1 MAKFRAMKTPA
12 LILAAAILLVACDR
26 TSIVGP
32 KNVAQPEDPAAAAAP
47 PSILS
52 PQGWGPVRIGMRAQ
66 AALEATGGVLPV
78 VKQEGSDCYYL
89 RPTSSDSVLV
99 MIQADRVTR
108 IEAIAGTAPVV
119 TDTGL
124 TVGATERQIRER
136 YSAELE
142 AEPQKYLPAPAG
154 YLTWWNQRT
163 QQGVRYVLG
172 ADGKTERIIVG
183 GPAIRLVEGCS

>member
-1 MAKFRAMKTPA
+1 MKTPA
-12 LILAAAILLVACDR
+12 LLLAAAVLLVACDR

-32 KNVAQPEDPAAAAAP
+32 RSASQPADPAATPAP

-66 AALEATGGVLPV
+66 AALEASGGVLPV
-78 VKQEGSDCYYL
+78 VKEDGSDCYYL
-89 RPTSSDSVLV
+89 RPTSSDSILV
-99 MIQADRVTR
+99 MVQADRVAR
-108 IEAIAGTAPVV
+108 IEAMNGTAPVV

-124 TVGATERQIRER
+124 GLGATESQVRAR

-142 AEPQKYLPAPAG
+142 AEPHKYLAPPAG

-183 GPAIRLVEGCS
+183 GPAIRLFEGCS